1 MSQPPQCGLHSFIYS
16 CTTVRGSTVEMLA
29 AAQLEM
35 DLSPLWGG
43 STPPV
48 CCSEIWSALLLSQP
62 VLPLAVQTL
71 NVRCGLSVPAQKSHC
86 RFWFK
91 WIEGSFFLR
100 FGQRLPQ
107 QPFARVQPTKAFKT
121 DSVMC
126 GLSGEL
132 CHMML
137 LAVTS
142 WKRRPLNVGMPTD
155 SGQCEAYYRHNLN
168 ETIILVKYSTTALW
182 LPHL

>member
-1 MSQPPQCGLHSFIYS
+1 MTSTITGGGVAATPLWTTFIHLFMYHSPRLHCGDAGCSP
-16 CTTVRGSTVEMLA
+16 VGDGSGYG
-29 AAQLEM
+29 
-35 DLSPLWGG
+35 SPLWGG

-86 RFWFK
+86 RFWLK

-132 CHMML
+132 CHLML

-142 WKRRPLNVGMPTD
+142 WERRPLNVGMLTD
-155 SGQCEAYYRHNLN
+155 ACRSEAY
-168 ETIILVKYSTTALW
+168 
-182 LPHL
+182 